1 LVACFA
7 LAPSWPARAQRP
19 PASGWQRATSGLSSS
34 QSSFEVLSAS
44 NLAFVLRRQNNAE
57 FLLFKLCADF
67 NLEWANVKALVL
79 QKPGHASVET
89 IPEPQAKPEEVLLK
103 VRMVGFCGSDLNS
116 FRGLNP
122 LVTFPRI
129 PGHEVS
135 ATVIQSG
142 DSSLAV
148 GTDVALSPYTSCGQ
162 CAACRRGRPN
172 ACKNNQT
179 LGVQRDGAL
188 TEFIVMPREKLYP
201 AKLRL
206 KELCLVEPLTVG
218 FHAVARGRVAADDTV
233 AVFGCGGVGLGAV
246 AGASA
251 RGARIICIDVDDEK
265 LELAQAAGGSHRINS
280 LRELLHDRLLEI
292 TGGRGPD
299 VVIEAI
305 GSPGTFR
312 AAVEEAAFTGRV
324 VYIGYAKE
332 QVSYETR
339 LFVQKELDILGSRNA
354 LPEDFATVIK
364 HLEAGKFPVDRAV
377 SRIVSLEESAEALRS
392 WSENPSRFKKIMVSL
407 D

>member
-1 LVACFA
+1 M
-7 LAPSWPARAQRP
+7 
-19 PASGWQRATSGLSSS
+19 
-34 QSSFEVLSAS
+34 
-44 NLAFVLRRQNNAE
+44 
-57 FLLFKLCADF
+57 
-67 NLEWANVKALVL
+67 
-79 QKPGHASVET
+79 
-89 IPEPQAKPEEVLLK
+89 LK
-103 VRMVGFCGSDLNS
+103 VRRVGFCGSDLNS

-135 ATVIQSG
+135 ATVVENGG

-148 GTDVALSPYTSCGQ
+148 GTDVALSPYTSCGR
-162 CAACRRGRPN
+162 CASCRRGRPN

-201 AKLRL
+201 AKLSL

-218 FHAVARGRVAADDTV
+218 FHAVARGRVAAEDT
-233 AVFGCGGVGLGAV
+233 AAIFGCGGVGLGAV
-246 AGASA
+246 AAASA
-251 RGARIICIDVDDEK
+251 RGAQTICVDVEDEK
-265 LELAQAAGGSHRINS
+265 LELALAAGGTHKINS
-280 LRELLHDRLLEI
+280 RRESLHERLLEI
-292 TGGRGPD
+292 TDGRGPD

-305 GSPGTFR
+305 GLPATFR
-312 AAVEEAAFTGRV
+312 AAVEEVAFTGRV

-332 QVSYETR
+332 PVSYETK

-354 LPEDFATVIK
+354 LPEDFSAVIK

-377 SRIVSLEESAEALRS
+377 SRVVPLQEAADALRS
-392 WSENPSRFKKIMVSL
+392 WSENPSQFKKIMVRL